1 MPKLP
6 CQRLAKKTTG
16 LSPSGLKVAFYSF
29 FSYTVKY
36 RNISKELFGLR
47 LKSLF
52 SATDMTIGTPW
63 KRILEFSIPMILG
76 NIAQQLY
83 NTADTVIVGMYVGD
97 DALSAV
103 GSAAPILNLLLALF
117 VGVSTGAGIVI
128 SQAFGARDREGLSWN
143 IGNCITLTFIASA
156 FIMIFGPMITR
167 PMLDLLETPA
177 SIIDSCED
185 YLNIYFWG
193 ILGFFMYNMLAGV
206 LRGLGDSISALG
218 FLLVAAVL
226 NVILDLVFVAK
237 LGMGVP
243 GVALATDLAQ
253 GISAVLCFIKLLKMR
268 SVFDLNWK
276 YLKFDKTVSGRI
288 VKIGIPS
295 GITQAIMSCSM
306 MVVQALTN
314 SMGEMVIAA
323 NVIIM
328 RVDGFAMMPNL
339 SFGQAMSVYTGQ
351 NVGAQKWHRV
361 HKGVSQGNFIALAF
375 STAVT
380 VVLLFL
386 NRYLFG
392 IFTKTPELID
402 LAGRMMRIMAVGYIA
417 VSVSQVMGG
426 IMRGAGD
433 TVTPM
438 WISMISTV
446 ALRIPVA
453 YGLAYLSRSDLFP
466 HGHPFALSISLLVS
480 WTLGMLI
487 SILAYRFS
495 KIRKVIVTN
504 TCKELGVNMPS
515 KLL

>member
-1 MPKLP
+1 M
-6 CQRLAKKTTG
+6 
-16 LSPSGLKVAFYSF
+16 
-29 FSYTVKY
+29 
-36 RNISKELFGLR
+36 R

-206 LRGLGDSISALG
+206 LRGLGDSVSALG

-487 SILAYRFS
+487 SIPAYRFS